1 LSTNKKVFFPLE
13 DRIVL
18 DAAALAVAT
27 DNLND
32 DNHSVNDY
40 SNSDTNDNDTNQNPL
55 DSIVEGVAPLANNRV
70 VIVDERSD
78 PDNEIRNYLEQNN
91 VTVHTIKADQD
102 GVKEISSI
110 LGKYQTV
117 ETLDIISH
125 GDEGEM
131 HLGNAILDNSTID
144 QYYQELQ
151 NWSKSFTDTADIM
164 IYACDVASGVDGVH
178 FVERISQI
186 TGTDI
191 ASSDDVT
198 GKSGDWT
205 LEYFIGNVD
214 SGLII
219 DSNADIDVDLKSKSK
234 DGGSKNK
241 APEVEDIK
249 VKTAADTNISIALEG
264 SDDKAES
271 QLTFSFIEL
280 PNSGQGKF
288 VLNGSTIQLG
298 DEISYDDRDDI
309 IFDPAANFDGKA
321 KAKYVATDDDGA
333 KSKYGKIYVEVAEGK
348 GGNNS
353 DPIAKNDSINVDE
366 DSSKTIDVLANDSDP
381 DGDNIIIE
389 SVTYGQKGS
398 TQIVNGKIVYTPNA
412 NFNGTDTFKYTVSD
426 GKGGKDTATVT
437 VCVDPVND
445 APDAKDDIATTNKNT
460 AKTIDVLS
468 NDTDIDG
475 DTLTIESATQGS
487 NGNVQIVNGKIV
499 YTPNNDFSGTDTFHY
514 TVNDGNGGT
523 DTAKVTVTVT
533 HVNENPDAQNDNVDA
548 YEDVPVTINVL
559 ANDTDGD
566 GDTLTIESVTNGNNG
581 TTEILNGL
589 VLYTPNQGFSGTD
602 TFTYTVNDGKGG
614 TDTATVTVDVC
625 PNPDIHFSDAFT
637 VGLGDDYIFA
647 DEDPLFATEDFKSD
661 ENYLIRVDMQTL
673 GSPHTVSIDQ
683 DLIDNGSVVIHTG
696 ANGTNSLWF
705 KGKGDDIVA
714 ALQTLKFTSSANDST
729 NETIVACVFREIP
742 GEGFKHVDINYI
754 DAIIDSSV
762 AANDDTLKAF
772 EDTPLTI
779 NPDDLLANDEGNASI
794 VSFTQPEHGTIVED
808 GNGNLVYTPDSDF
821 NGTDTFTYTISTG
834 QGNYSNNLI
843 VNGSFEADN
852 VSDHN
857 GAWEVYPNSITGWQT
872 DIGPGIEIQTGNTG
886 GIGATDGNQ
895 KVELDSHF
903 ATDTNSNMYQDVDV
917 SNANDTLLLQF
928 DYSARNHGDTAASSV
943 IEVYW
948 DGELVDTITAAA
960 SGWKTYSYN
969 VSSVGKDTARVEF
982 RASGTDDTYGGLIDN
997 VKLLDSNPSTST
1009 ATVTIEVCP
1018 VNDAPVA
1025 GDDSITTAEDT
1036 PVLIDVLNN
1045 DDDIDGDTL
1054 TIVSVTDGSGG
1065 TVVIENGHVKYTPDA
1080 DFVGTDTF
1088 TYTVEDGNGGTDTA
1102 TVTVEVTPVNDAPV
1116 ANTDNVDTN
1125 EDTPVVIDVLA
1136 NDDDVDGD
1144 TLTIDSV
1151 TDGSHGTV
1159 VIENGQ
1165 VKYTPDADF
1174 NGNDSFTYTIT
1185 DGNGETSTG
1194 TVNVTVN
1201 PVNDAPLAEDDTVTT
1216 DEDTP
1221 ITIDVL
1227 SNDDDV
1233 DGDALTITSVSNP
1246 ASGTAQIVNGQ
1257 IKYTPNNNFNGTD
1270 TFTYTVSDGNG
1281 GTDTATVTV
1290 NVDSLNDAPVALD
1303 DVVATYEDTVV
1314 AINVLI
1320 NDTDADSDVLTITD
1334 VTDGAN
1340 GTVVIENDQVKYTP
1354 NADFNGVDTFTYT
1367 ISDGNGGTATATV
1380 TVHVCPVADNL
1391 QAHDDS
1397 YTANDGDNLTSEL
1410 ITQENT
1416 PLDIQ
1421 VSDLLENDEGVNLLP
1436 ASAKVIIE
1444 STPANGTLYL
1454 VDGQNMTQLN
1464 NGDTVETN
1472 ATIRFVPNQ
1481 GVDGIDNFQYSIHV
1495 PYEGFDSLAD
1505 YQTPTLGSPNGN
1517 GMDAVVV
1524 TDPGE
1529 HEVSVSF
1536 VSKSAGFNNTLGYYI
1551 YDCHGNITETDVIWS
1566 KISGSQPDSV
1576 IGNLAEG
1583 QFLGF
1588 FLAADGG
1595 DAGLNDSS
1603 EIRFVDANGQP
1614 ANYNLAV
1621 AGQSQFNL
1629 QYKDGNDN
1637 WVDFNAGANKGVFHS
1652 NAAELNPNGLEHV
1665 VTGKVDV
1672 NGQSQLKVTFEDLY
1686 VNSDWDAN
1694 DLTFLVN
1701 VADQTSNV
1709 ANVTINVENTNDAPI
1724 ANEDNVTTLEDVAIL
1739 IDVLDN
1745 DTDADGDT
1753 LTIDSVTNGLNGTVV
1768 IENGQVKY
1776 TPDADFFGQDSFTY
1790 TIKDDSGE
1798 TSTATVKVNV
1808 LPIND
1813 APIANPDSATTDED
1827 TPVEIDVLANDT
1839 DIEDNTLTLQSVS
1852 HGANGTVTIVNGKAV
1867 YTPDEDFVGTDT
1879 FTYAVSDGNSG
1890 LATGT
1895 VTVTVNPV
1903 NDAPVAFDDVA
1914 TTDEDTPVV
1923 IDVLANDDDVD
1934 GDTLTIVSVTE
1945 GQNGTVV
1952 IENGQVKYTPDAEFN
1967 GVDTFTYTI
1976 SDGTETHTGTV
1987 TVTVNP
1993 VNDAPVAGNYEVS
2006 TQEDT
2011 SINVDVLSNTSDPD
2025 GDTVTL
2031 LSVNNPSHGTVQIV
2045 NGQVLYTP
2053 DLDYNGNDE
2062 FTYVVSDGNGGTD
2075 TGTVYVIVTPVND
2088 APVANDDFAIT
2099 DEDVPVTIDVLD
2111 NDFDVDGD
2119 TIQIDFV
2126 TNGNHGTTQV
2136 VNGEVVYT
2144 PNPNFF
2150 GTDTFTTYVITDG
2163 QGGSAQAM
2171 VEVTV
2176 NPVNDDPV
2184 AVDDS
2189 AFTSEDTAVS
2199 VDVVGNDTDIE
2210 GDTLSLE
2217 SVTDGA
2223 NGTVTIV
2230 NGEAVYTPNQGFSG
2244 TDTFTYVVSDG
2255 NGGTDTGTVTVEVVS
2270 SNEAPIARPDSAITL
2285 QGKPITINVLANDND
2300 VDGTI
2305 VDVVPVNQPSYG
2317 TITVNPNGSI
2327 VYNPNGGFT
2336 GTDTFTYRV
2345 IDNDNNTSLPAVV
2358 TVTVK
2363 PLTLPD
2369 FGPGANDEDD
2379 SDGTPE
2385 PLNNSSNPGKLG
2397 DIGNYDPYGKISNF
2411 DYSDYA
2417 LRLVFE
2423 LPDVVKKSEGSQTF
2437 GIPRTSFEH
2446 RDDKEIQFEALM
2458 ADGSDLPA
2466 WMEFDAEKGEFRI
2479 SPPDLPNENF
2489 EILVTAKDDDG
2500 NEAESTFT
2508 LILLDESSVAFFE
2521 EESGENEEDEDIS
2534 ENSAPVDAAF
2544 EALLKEFNEF
2554 TKRDFNDGFVP
2565 FSKQLNNNLKTEL
2578 DSRALELIKNMY
2590 AA

>member
-1 LSTNKKVFFPLE
+1 
-13 DRIVL
+13 
-18 DAAALAVAT
+18 
-27 DNLND
+27 
-32 DNHSVNDY
+32 
-40 SNSDTNDNDTNQNPL
+40 
-55 DSIVEGVAPLANNRV
+55 NN
-70 VIVDERSD
+70 
-78 PDNEIRNYLEQNN
+78 
-91 VTVHTIKADQD
+91 
-102 GVKEISSI
+102 
-110 LGKYQTV
+110 
-117 ETLDIISH
+117 
-125 GDEGEM
+125 
-131 HLGNAILDNSTID
+131 
-144 QYYQELQ
+144 
-151 NWSKSFTDTADIM
+151 
-164 IYACDVASGVDGVH
+164 
-178 FVERISQI
+178 
-186 TGTDI
+186 
-191 ASSDDVT
+191 
-198 GKSGDWT
+198 
-205 LEYFIGNVD
+205 
-214 SGLII
+214 
-219 DSNADIDVDLKSKSK
+219 
-234 DGGSKNK
+234 
-241 APEVEDIK
+241 
-249 VKTAADTNISIALEG
+249 
-264 SDDKAES
+264 
-271 QLTFSFIEL
+271 
-280 PNSGQGKF
+280 
-288 VLNGSTIQLG
+288 
-298 DEISYDDRDDI
+298 
-309 IFDPAANFDGKA
+309 
-321 KAKYVATDDDGA
+321 
-333 KSKYGKIYVEVAEGK
+333 
-348 GGNNS
+348 
-353 DPIAKNDSINVDE
+353 
-366 DSSKTIDVLANDSDP
+366 
-381 DGDNIIIE
+381 
-389 SVTYGQKGS
+389 
-398 TQIVNGKIVYTPNA
+398 
-412 NFNGTDTFKYTVSD
+412 
-426 GKGGKDTATVT
+426 
-437 VCVDPVND
+437 
-445 APDAKDDIATTNKNT
+445 
-460 AKTIDVLS
+460 
-468 NDTDIDG
+468 
-475 DTLTIESATQGS
+475 
-487 NGNVQIVNGKIV
+487 
-499 YTPNNDFSGTDTFHY
+499 FSGTDTFHY
-514 TVNDGNGGT
+514 TINDGNGGT

-533 HVNENPDAQNDNVDA
+533 HVNVNPDAQNDNVDA
-548 YEDVPVTINVL
+548 YENVPVSINVL

-566 GDTLTIESVTNGNNG
+566 GDSLTIASVTNGNNG
-581 TTEILNGL
+581 TAEIVNGL

-602 TFTYTVNDGKGG
+602 TFTYTVNDGNGG

-625 PNPDIHFSDAFT
+625 PNPDMHFSDAFT
-637 VGLGDDYIFA
+637 IGLGEDFVFA
-647 DEDPLFATEDFKSD
+647 SDDPLFSTEDFKSD
-661 ENYLIRVDMQTL
+661 ENYLIGVDLETI
-673 GSPHTVSIDQ
+673 GSPHNVSIDQ
-683 DLIDNGSVVIHTG
+683 SLLDNGSVVIHKG

-705 KGKGDDIVA
+705 KGKGDDILA
-714 ALQTLKFTSSANDST
+714 ALQTLKFTSSSNDST
-729 NETIVACVFREIP
+729 NETIVACAFREIP

-754 DAIIDSSV
+754 DAIINSSV

-779 NPDDLLANDEGNASI
+779 NPDDLLANDDGNGSI
-794 VSFTQPEHGTIVED
+794 VSFTQPSNGTITED
-808 GNGNLVYTPDSDF
+808 VNGNLVYTPKPDF

-843 VNGSFEADN
+843 INGSFEADN

-857 GAWEVYPNSITGWQT
+857 GAWEVYPNGITGWQT
-872 DIGPGIEIQTGNTG
+872 DIGAGIEIQTGNTG

-903 ATDTNSNMYQDVDV
+903 ADDTNSNMYQDVDV
-917 SNANDTLLLQF
+917 SNANDELLLQF
-928 DYSARNHGDTAASSV
+928 DYSARNYGDTAASSV

-948 DGELVDTITAAA
+948 DGELLDTITAAA

-969 VSSVGKDTARVEF
+969 VSTVGKDTARLEF
-982 RASGTDDTYGGLIDN
+982 RADGTDDTYGGLIDN

-1054 TIVSVTDGSGG
+1054 TIVSVTDGQNG
-1065 TVVIENGHVKYTPDA
+1065 TVVIENGQVKYTPYA

-1116 ANTDNVDTN
+1116 ANTDNVTTN

-1144 TLTIDSV
+1144 TLTIVSV
-1151 TDGSHGTV
+1151 TDGQNGTV
-1159 VIENGQ
+1159 VIESGQ
-1165 VKYTPDADF
+1165 VKYTPNADF

-1201 PVNDAPLAEDDTVTT
+1201 PINDAPLAEDDTVTT

-1246 ASGTAQIVNGQ
+1246 ASGIAQIVNGQ

-1303 DVVATYEDTVV
+1303 DVVATYEDTAV

-1320 NDTDADSDVLTITD
+1320 NDTDADSDALTITD

-1340 GTVVIENDQVKYTP
+1340 GTVVIENGQVKYTP

-1367 ISDGNGGTATATV
+1367 ISDGKGGTSTATV

-1410 ITQENT
+1410 ITGEDT

-1421 VSDLLENDEGVNLLP
+1421 VSDLLENDEGVHLLP

-1464 NGDTVETN
+1464 NGDMVGTN

-1495 PYEGFDSLAD
+1495 PYEAFDSLAD

-1551 YDCHGNITETDVIWS
+1551 YDCDGNIVETDVIWS

-1583 QFLGF
+1583 HFLGF

-1595 DAGLNDSS
+1595 DTGLNDAS

-1614 ANYNLAV
+1614 ANYNGAV

-1629 QYKDGNDN
+1629 QYKDSNDN
-1637 WVDFNAGANKGVFHS
+1637 WVDFNAGADKGVFHS

-1672 NGQSQLKVTFEDLY
+1672 NGQSKLQVTFEDLY

-1709 ANVTINVENTNDAPI
+1709 ANVTINVENTNDAPV
-1724 ANEDNVTTLEDVAIL
+1724 ANKDNATTLEDVAIL

-1753 LTIDSVTNGLNGTVV
+1753 LTITSVTNGTNGTVV

-1776 TPDADFFGQDSFTY
+1776 TPNANFYGQDSFTY
-1790 TIKDDSGE
+1790 TIDDGNGE
-1798 TSTATVKVNV
+1798 TSTGTVKVNV

-1813 APIANPDSATTDED
+1813 APVANPDNVTTDED

-1839 DIEDNTLTLQSVS
+1839 DIEGDTLTLQSVS
-1852 HGANGTVTIVNGKAV
+1852 HGSHGTVTIVNGKAV
-1867 YTPDEDFVGTDT
+1867 YTPDADFVGTDT

-1903 NDAPVAFDDVA
+1903 NDAPVALDDVA
-1914 TTDEDTPVV
+1914 TTDEEIPVV
-1923 IDVLANDDDVD
+1923 IDVLANDEDAD
-1934 GDTLTIVSVTE
+1934 GDTLSIVSVTD
-1945 GQNGTVV
+1945 GSNGTVV
-1952 IENGQVKYTPDAEFN
+1952 IENGQVKYTPNADFN

-1976 SDGTETHTGTV
+1976 TDGTETHTGTV

-1993 VNDAPVAGNYEVS
+1993 VNDAPVA
-2006 TQEDT
+2006 
-2011 SINVDVLSNTSDPD
+2011 L
-2025 GDTVTL
+2025 
-2031 LSVNNPSHGTVQIV
+2031 
-2045 NGQVLYTP
+2045 
-2053 DLDYNGNDE
+2053 
-2062 FTYVVSDGNGGTD
+2062 
-2075 TGTVYVIVTPVND
+2075 
-2088 APVANDDFAIT
+2088 DDFAIT
-2099 DEDVPVTIDVLD
+2099 DEDVPVTIDVLA

-2126 TNGNHGTTQV
+2126 TNGNNGTTQV
-2136 VNGEVVYT
+2136 VNGEVIYT

-2163 QGGSAQAM
+2163 QGGFAQAN

-2176 NPVNDDPV
+2176 LPVNDNPV

-2189 AFTSEDTAVS
+2189 AFTSENTAVS
-2199 VDVVGNDTDIE
+2199 VDVVDNDTDIE
-2210 GDTLSLE
+2210 GDTLSLQ
-2217 SVTDGA
+2217 SVTNGA
-2223 NGTVTIV
+2223 NGTVAIV

-2270 SNEAPIARPDSAITL
+2270 SEEAPIARPDSATTV
-2285 QGKPITINVLANDND
+2285 QGQSITINVLANDND

-2305 VDVVPVNQPSYG
+2305 VDVIPVNQPSHG

-2327 VYNPNGGFT
+2327 VYNPNGGFS

-2345 IDNDNNTSLPAVV
+2345 IDNDNNTSLPALV

-2369 FGPGANDEDD
+2369 FGPGTNDEDD

-2385 PLNNSSNPGKLG
+2385 TSNNSLNPGKLG
-2397 DIGNYDPYGKISNF
+2397 DIGSYDPYGKISNF

-2437 GIPRTSFEH
+2437 GIPRASFEH
-2446 RDDKEIQFEALM
+2446 RDDKEIKFEALM

-2466 WMEFDAEKGEFRI
+2466 WMEFDADKGEFKI

-2489 EILVTAKDDDG
+2489 EILVTAKDDEG

-2508 LILLDESSVAFFE
+2508 LILLDENNIAFLE
-2521 EESGENEEDEDIS
+2521 EENGENEEDEDIS
-2534 ENSAPVDAAF
+2534 ENSTPVDAAF

-2554 TKRDFNDGFVP
+2554 TKHEFNDGFVP